1 MKKPPG
7 RWTVADATKRINE
20 CAKDQNLSITLTG
33 HAKDQML
40 DRDLIMGDLRHVL
53 RSGFVYDEPEEATQ
67 AGFFKYRIE
76 GTTPNSDG
84 RTVRVVVI
92 PSGGHEL
99 KIVTVMWRDER

>member
-1 MKKPPG
+1 MARAPG
-7 RWTVADATKRINE
+7 KWAVADATKRVNDA
-20 CAKDQNLSITLTG
+20 AKSRDLSITLTG
-33 HAKDQML
+33 HAKEQML
-40 DRDLIMGDLRHVL
+40 ARDLIMGDVLHVL
-53 RSGFVYDEPEEATQ
+53 KSGFIYDDPEEATKP
-67 AGFFKYRIE
+67 GFFKYRIE